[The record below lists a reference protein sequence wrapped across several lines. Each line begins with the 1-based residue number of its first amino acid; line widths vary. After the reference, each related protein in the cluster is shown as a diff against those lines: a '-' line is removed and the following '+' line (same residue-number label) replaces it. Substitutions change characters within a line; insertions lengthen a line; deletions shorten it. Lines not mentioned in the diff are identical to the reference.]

1 MASFFHRYRH
11 LGEMTTLVTFPDQLM
26 PFRPGFSTGKSP
38 DMWSFIKAVPRYAS
52 FREQSSTMPVVI
64 SVSSTIVVP
73 IYPKRAG

>member
-1 MASFFHRYRH
+1 
-11 LGEMTTLVTFPDQLM
+11 MTTLVTFPDQLM

-73 IYPKRAG
+73 IMSVISPEPVSVMSGSE